1 MLLRTYSLTSL
12 LCCCRC
18 QSSVVAW
25 SGPSPSTVIQSSCCV
40 WSRCHHAPIIPHYH
54 HHHCGRCLLNLLQF
68 TTAHRLKQVRL
79 LTAVTEAAWM
89 KEYVCPMPKRSVLRS
104 GHCWDSGFLATRSPM
119 SSKSWTAFHSQ
130 NTASLARF
138 SPYASKLTTH
148 ICDISVAGCHAS
160 DIF

>member
-12 LCCCRC
+12 LSCCRC

-25 SGPSPSTVIQSSCCV
+25 SGPSLSTVIQSSCCV
-40 WSRCHHAPIIPHYH
+40 WSRCHHTVIIPHH
-54 HHHCGRCLLNLLQF
+54 HPHCSRCLQNLLQF
-68 TTAHRLKQVRL
+68 TTAHRLKQMRL
-79 LTAVTEAAWM
+79 LTAVTETAWM
-89 KEYVCPMPKRSVLRS
+89 KDRVCPLPKHSVARS

-119 SSKSWTAFHSQ
+119 SSKSWTAFRSQ

-138 SPYASKLTTH
+138 SSHASKLTTH